1 MSFTITE
8 RAATE
13 ESYLHYRPWKGI
25 SMEGNS
31 PSFLHKAPALT
42 FYKERGQHNCPW
54 RQCAAVRSTE
64 GDLDQQKFSA
74 KKKKIVSSVFHF
86 FSLSA
91 SNLKKQSCGVTSNE
105 ANTEGLVLILLC
117 FRSRNIFSVGLKEY
131 KERKPNCTRWQ
142 KIIYAT
148 YLVR

>member
-42 FYKERGQHNCPW
+42 FYKERGQHNCPR
-54 RQCAAVRSTE
+54 RQCAAVRSAE

-74 KKKKIVSSVFHF
+74 KKKK
-86 FSLSA
+86 L
-91 SNLKKQSCGVTSNE
+91 
-105 ANTEGLVLILLC
+105 
-117 FRSRNIFSVGLKEY
+117 
-131 KERKPNCTRWQ
+131 
-142 KIIYAT
+142 
-148 YLVR
+148 

>member
-1 MSFTITE
+1 MTSCTSCTTLLPHPKARVKLRRNDKTPSALKKQRLFYLSVEKNLIPDMSFTITE

-42 FYKERGQHNCPW
+42 FYKEHGQHNCPE
-54 RQCAAVRSTE
+54 RQCAAVRSAE

-74 KKKKIVSSVFHF
+74 KKKKFEF
-86 FSLSA
+86 CFPLLFSICH
-91 SNLKKQSCGVTSNE
+91 QFEET
-105 ANTEGLVLILLC
+105 VLWSY
-117 FRSRNIFSVGLKEY
+117 F
-131 KERKPNCTRWQ
+131 
-142 KIIYAT
+142 
-148 YLVR
+148 